1 MWGRGWSLVQ
11 AQLLLCLFL
20 DLLFFFFF
28 FSCLCHFLPF
38 AHTGWPVSSRGFA
51 LELCALSCA
60 GEGDAGG
67 GYAGHPLRRYSTRI
81 PVSNSRLEKCELR
94 SSQITG
100 S

>member
-20 DLLFFFFF
+20 DLLFFF

-51 LELCALSCA
+51 LELRALPCA
-60 GEGDAGG
+60 GGRVCGGSTATLLDAD
-67 GYAGHPLRRYSTRI
+67 P
-81 PVSNSRLEKCELR
+81 C
-94 SSQITG
+94 
-100 S
+100 

>member
-38 AHTGWPVSSRGFA
+38 AHTVSSRGFA
-51 LELCALSCA
+51 LELGALPCA
-60 GEGDAGG
+60 GGRVCGGSTATLFDAD
-67 GYAGHPLRRYSTRI
+67 P
-81 PVSNSRLEKCELR
+81 C
-94 SSQITG
+94 
-100 S
+100 